1 MRRRSRPR
9 KAVRL
14 AVRAGATAVVGSA
27 IALPL
32 VRKRLKIPG
41 PVTLAVAA
49 SGPLAVAVL
58 APRSRK
64 RDVALFAMQM
74 WAFTVVHEMP
84 YDNPEALRR
93 RLYTHYPI
101 KVDSA
106 LGAGRLPGARLQTFL
121 AGRRPSRALDRFL
134 TVTHWLWFF
143 EPYAVLFWILFR
155 HPDRFPRAARQM
167 AAVFDA
173 GAFGYWALPT
183 APPWWSSE
191 QGHTNEPMRRIMVE
205 VGEPLWGRYWGPLY
219 KALGGNPWAAMPS
232 LHFATSMQGA
242 ISLSE
247 GSRREGAVGW
257 AYALVLGYGLVY
269 LGEHYVTDLL
279 AGAGLVGAVRVSD
292 PIFAPAVGQVSAVI
306 QRLER
311 LAEG

>member
-1 MRRRSRPR
+1 MRRRSRPP

-14 AVRAGATAVVGSA
+14 AVRAGATAIVGSA

-32 VRKRLKIPG
+32 VRKRLRIPG

-84 YDNPEALRR
+84 YDDPEALRR
-93 RLYTHYPI
+93 RLYTRYPI
-101 KVDSA
+101 RIDSA
-106 LGAGRLPGARLQTFL
+106 VGAGRLPGSRLQTFL
-121 AGRRPSRALDRFL
+121 AGRRHTAALDRVL

-155 HPDRFPRAARQM
+155 HPERFPRAARQM

-173 GAFGYWALPT
+173 GAFGYWAAPT

-191 QGHTNEPMRRIMVE
+191 QGYTKEPMRRIMVE
-205 VGEPLWGRYWGPLY
+205 VGEPLWGRYWSPLY

-242 ISLSE
+242 VSLSE
-247 GSRREGAVGW
+247 AGKREGAVGW
-257 AYALVLGYGLVY
+257 AYALILGFGLVY

-292 PIFAPAVGQVSAVI
+292 PVFAPAVHRVSAVI
-306 QRLER
+306 QRLES

>member
-1 MRRRSRPR
+1 M
-9 KAVRL
+9 AVRT
-14 AVRAGATAVVGSA
+14 GAAAVVGAA

-32 VRKRLKIPG
+32 VRKRLRIPG

-58 APRSRK
+58 GPRSRK

-84 YDNPEALRR
+84 YDDPEALRR
-93 RLYTHYPI
+93 RLYTRYPI
-101 KVDSA
+101 KVDSL
-106 LGAGRLPGARLQTFL
+106 LGGGRLPGVRLQTML
-121 AGRRPSRALDRFL
+121 AGRRHTAALDRLL

-143 EPYAVLFWILFR
+143 EPYAILFWIQVR
-155 HPDRFPRAARQM
+155 HPEHFPRAARQM

-173 GAFGYWALPT
+173 GAFGYWAAPT

-191 QGHTNEPMRRIMVE
+191 QGYTKEPVRRIMVE
-205 VGEPLWGRYWGPLY
+205 VGAPLWGRYWGPLY

-232 LHFATSMQGA
+232 LHFATSVQGA
-242 ISLSE
+242 VSLSE
-247 GSRREGAVGW
+247 ASREEGAIAW
-257 AYALVLGYGLVY
+257 AYALTLGFGLVY
-269 LGEHYVTDLL
+269 LGEHYLTDLL
-279 AGAGLVGAVRVSD
+279 AGAGLVGAVRRAD
-292 PIFAPAVGQVSAVI
+292 PIFAPAVGRISAVI